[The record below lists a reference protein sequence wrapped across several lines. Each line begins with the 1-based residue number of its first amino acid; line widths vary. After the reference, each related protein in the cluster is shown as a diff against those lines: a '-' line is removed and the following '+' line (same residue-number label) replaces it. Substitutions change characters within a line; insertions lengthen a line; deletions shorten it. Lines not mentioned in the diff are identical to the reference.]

1 MAKITVVG
9 SSNVDLLMKM
19 SRLPELGETIT
30 DGEFVQVYG
39 GKGANQAVGAAR
51 AGAAVT
57 FVNAVGDDAYT
68 ERMVANYE
76 DDGIDTS
83 HIFHET
89 GIASGHA
96 LIMIGEAGNN
106 YLAVAPGANYCLTP
120 ERVDEARAAIEGA
133 DMLVLQNEIPVES
146 TERAMQI
153 AHTAGV
159 PILFNYA
166 PASTFPRRQLDYRPI
181 LVVNETEARSVTGRE
196 VTDRASAEKVAPQ
209 LVEMGCRMAI
219 ITLGAGG
226 SVAATADGLHFQPA
240 FPVEAVDTTAAGDVF
255 CGSLA
260 VALSE
265 GQVLPAALRF
275 ASAAAALAVTVL
287 GAQPS
292 APTRE
297 AIEELLATP

>member
-1 MAKITVVG
+1 
-9 SSNVDLLMKM
+9 
-19 SRLPELGETIT
+19 
-30 DGEFVQVYG
+30 
-39 GKGANQAVGAAR
+39 
-51 AGAAVT
+51 
-57 FVNAVGDDAYT
+57 
-68 ERMVANYE
+68 
-76 DDGIDTS
+76 
-83 HIFHET
+83 
-89 GIASGHA
+89 
-96 LIMIGEAGNN
+96 
-106 YLAVAPGANYCLTP
+106 
-120 ERVDEARAAIEGA
+120 
-133 DMLVLQNEIPVES
+133 
-146 TERAMQI
+146 
-153 AHTAGV
+153 
-159 PILFNYA
+159 
-166 PASTFPRRQLDYRPI
+166 
-181 LVVNETEARSVTGRE
+181 
-196 VTDRASAEKVAPQ
+196 
-209 LVEMGCRMAI
+209 MAI